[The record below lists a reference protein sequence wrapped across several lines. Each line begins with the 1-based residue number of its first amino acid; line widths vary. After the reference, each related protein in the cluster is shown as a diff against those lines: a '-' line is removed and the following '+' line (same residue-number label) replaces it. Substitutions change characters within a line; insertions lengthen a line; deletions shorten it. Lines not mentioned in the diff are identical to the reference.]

1 MSSSTEDLRENNRRV
16 KFAGKRVCCRFFF
29 LSCYFYT
36 KSVCKFVFFYICR
49 FKRKKSRHSNKF
61 PRLLARKAM
70 TKMTITMQELVPS
83 RVTLLAATTRVL
95 IKFILLAN
103 RKRYDIVFVKNTLRA
118 PYLAHATNCNS
129 KTFENFLGLKMGF
142 LDRGKYQFFA
152 LVSTLSPQEI

>member
-29 LSCYFYT
+29 IGCFFFT
-36 KSVCKFVFFYICR
+36 RKVFLNLF